1 MMSGP
6 EHYCEAERSLERAK
20 QLRRQQQ
27 PAAAALCLAEAGVH
41 AQLAGVHAQLAGV
54 QAAILPAIDHLDGHP
69 AQEWAKV
76 ARPE

>member
-1 MMSGP
+1 MGVGMMMSGP
-6 EHYCEAERSLERAK
+6 EHYREAERSLERAK

-41 AQLAGVHAQLAGV
+41 AQLAGV
-54 QAAILPAIDHLDGHP
+54 QAAILPSFVYLDGHL
-69 AQEWAKV
+69 AREWIKV